1 MAVGDLLFAFDPS
14 KESPESVKKKRAI
27 AQAILATNRAP
38 QTIGEGLNALG
49 DGIVA
54 NVMNR
59 RASEA
64 EGMGQQSA
72 QKAIAALI
80 AGSDFGGSG
89 SSTPASGF
97 AAEAPSIQP
106 DYASQRVAQAHGDPV
121 NLSGN
126 KEAFVNALMPA
137 AIEASQRTGVDPR
150 IIVAQAAQET
160 GWGKSA
166 PGNNYFGIKSHGKG
180 GGQTFTTHEVIDG
193 KRVKINDSF
202 RQFASPADSVA
213 GYADFL
219 LENPRYKPMMAAQGL
234 DAQLQAL
241 GASGYAT
248 DPNYASSVGSIAR
261 GIPLPAMGSDSSSNP
276 YSSVGVTDEQ
286 FAAMQN
292 GTPQPPSPMPSDP
305 VQAIAGVMNQQ
316 QPVQVAQAQPNQM
329 SDADALQLLGARA
342 EPNMQQAPQPMQAQA
357 SGPSM
362 QQLLQ
367 ASQNPWLSDAQR
379 GIVNTLMQ
387 QQMQQ
392 NDPMRQMQM
401 EKARLELEQMRNPEP
416 KQTDDIREYEF
427 ARQQGY
433 QGTFQDFMTDM
444 KRAGATNVTTN
455 VGQGSSEYNKALDK
469 KFAEQYIT
477 MQDGAQSAR
486 NKIATL
492 QGLGSAL
499 DQTGYTGMGAESI
512 LAMKQAG
519 RMLGLDIGD
528 DLGPEETARALGNQ
542 LALQMRSPSGGAGMP
557 GAMSDKDR
565 EFLVASVPGLSKTPE
580 GNRRLIDYM
589 MRIEERNIQV
599 AQLAQAYADENGQID
614 NGFYKQL
621 SEWSA
626 ANPMFPEQGGN
637 TPKVYSV
644 PEGVDPSDW
653 EYMTPEEKA
662 LWQ

>member
-38 QTIGEGLNALG
+38 RTIGEGLNALG

-80 AGSDFGGSG
+80 AGSDFGGSSG
-89 SSTPASGF
+89 SSASGF

-106 DYASQRVAQAHGDPV
+106 DYASQRVAQAHGDSPMSAYRDAIASIESAG
-121 NLSGN
+121 SGDYGAVGPTN
-126 KEAFVNALMPA
+126 SKLGRALGRYQIMEANIGPWSREVLGREVTPDEFMANPQLQD
-137 AIEASQRTGVDPR
+137 AIFDGKFGGYVDQFGPEGA
-150 IIVAQAAQET
+150 AQAWFA
-160 GWGKSA
+160 GPGGVGKVNRKDVL
-166 PGNNYFGIKSHGKG
+166 GTDVGTY
-180 GGQTFTTHEVIDG
+180 GQ
-193 KRVKINDSF
+193 K
-202 RQFASPADSVA
+202 
-213 GYADFL
+213 FL
-219 LENPRYKPMMAAQGL
+219 S
-234 DAQLQAL
+234 AL
-241 GASGYAT
+241 GPQAS
-248 DPNYASSVGSIAR
+248 N
-261 GIPLPAMGSDSSSNP
+261 
-276 YSSVGVTDEQ
+276 
-286 FAAMQN
+286 
-292 GTPQPPSPMPSDP
+292 P
-305 VQAIAGVMNQQ
+305 VQAINGIMNDGPVQVAESEADVQAMEAAMAQQDPQAFNMPTGGTAPQ
-316 QPVQVAQAQPNQM
+316 QPVQMAQASMPNQM
-329 SDADALQLLGARA
+329 SDAEALRLLGARA
-342 EPNMQQAPQPMQAQA
+342 EPQPMQQAPQPMQMQS
-357 SGPSM
+357 SGPTM
-362 QQLLQ
+362 EQLLQ
-367 ASQNPWLSDAQR
+367 ASQNPWLSESQR
-379 GIVNTLMQ
+379 GIVNMLLQ

-401 EKARLELEQMRNPEP
+401 EKAQLELEQMRNPQP

-427 ARQQGY
+427 ARSQGY

-528 DLGPEETARALGNQ
+528 NLGPEETARALGNQ

-644 PEGVDPSDW
+644 PEGIDPSDW
-653 EYMTPEEKA
+653 EFMTPEEKA
-662 LWQ
+662 LFQ

>member
-80 AGSDFGGSG
+80 AGSDFGGSSG
-89 SSTPASGF
+89 SSAPASSF
-97 AAEAPSIQP
+97 AAEAPSVQP

-261 GIPLPAMGSDSSSNP
+261 GIP
-276 YSSVGVTDEQ
+276 
-286 FAAMQN
+286 
-292 GTPQPPSPMPSDP
+292 MPSVASGDADP

>member
-1 MAVGDLLFAFDPS
+1 MAVGDLSFAFDAS
-14 KESPESVKKKRAI
+14 KETPDSVAKKRAI
-27 AQAILATNRAP
+27 AEAIAARQMTGAP
-38 QTIGEGLNALG
+38 RDVGEGLNAIGQALLY
-49 DGIVA
+49 
-54 NVMNR
+54 R
-59 RASEA
+59 RMMGGADKAESAGRAGASSA
-64 EGMGQQSA
+64 MQS
-72 QKAIAALI
+72 IIGALSGGNFPNAPRGGAPMSPM
-80 AGSDFGGSG
+80 AGGEPMD
-89 SSTPASGF
+89 PAS
-97 AAEAPSIQP
+97 A
-106 DYASQRVAQAHGDPV
+106 RVAQAHSVAGGDMSPFRDAIASIESDGHGGYAAIGPTHPKLGRALGRYQVMEANIGPWSKSALGREVTPDEFLSNPQIQDAIFDHRFGSYVEKYGNPQDAASAWFTGLPASQGAGRKDVLGTSGSQYVDKFSRALGSVDAAPASTGTPDIRQALVEAMANGGGRPPV
-121 NLSGN
+121 QTAQAGMDRLPVMAGGTADAVDPNDGPSMAQLLNAAQDPWLRDTQRSL
-126 KEAFVNALMPA
+126 VNALLNR
-137 AIEASQRTGVDPR
+137 E
-150 IIVAQAAQET
+150 
-160 GWGKSA
+160 
-166 PGNNYFGIKSHGKG
+166 
-180 GGQTFTTHEVIDG
+180 
-193 KRVKINDSF
+193 
-202 RQFASPADSVA
+202 
-213 GYADFL
+213 
-219 LENPRYKPMMAAQGL
+219 
-234 DAQLQAL
+234 
-241 GASGYAT
+241 
-248 DPNYASSVGSIAR
+248 
-261 GIPLPAMGSDSSSNP
+261 
-276 YSSVGVTDEQ
+276 
-286 FAAMQN
+286 
-292 GTPQPPSPMPSDP
+292 
-305 VQAIAGVMNQQ
+305 
-316 QPVQVAQAQPNQM
+316 
-329 SDADALQLLGARA
+329 
-342 EPNMQQAPQPMQAQA
+342 
-357 SGPSM
+357 
-362 QQLLQ
+362 
-367 ASQNPWLSDAQR
+367 
-379 GIVNTLMQ
+379 
-387 QQMQQ
+387 MQQ
-392 NDPMRQMQM
+392 NDPMRQMEM
-401 EKARLELEQMRNPEP
+401 ERAQLELEQLRNPQP

-528 DLGPEETARALGNQ
+528 NLGPEETARALGNQ

-637 TPKVYSV
+637 TPKVYSI
-644 PEGVDPSDW
+644 PEGIDPSDW
-653 EYMTPEEKA
+653 EFMTPEEKA
-662 LWQ
+662 LFQ